1 MSQSDI
7 PLVVF
12 TVLSQTA
19 IGLVAV
25 SAIRQHAMAGPAGK
39 VKTEWLAAAL
49 FIALGLGASLLHLG
63 HPLGAPTAL
72 KHLGNAWL
80 SREALGL
87 SIFAGLVVL
96 GFITAKAKVNAALA
110 WLAAAAGAVGLFI
123 MGMTYAP
130 PSFPAL
136 NNAAPFVFF
145 ALTAA
150 MLGSGFASYFTPPEK
165 KPLVTRILAVSLVIG
180 LVVHLATPCIWL
192 SGSTVMRATGLAYL
206 ASPLYWAWIGAGI
219 VIPLLAVWKTR
230 TIPVWVPVLILAGEI
245 MGRVAFF
252 TLTVHAS
259 SNIGG
264 IY

>member
-1 MSQSDI
+1 MSQSDL

-25 SAIRQHAMAGPAGK
+25 SSIRQFAMAGPAGK

-72 KHLGNAWL
+72 KHLSKAWL

-96 GFITAKAKVNAALA
+96 GFLSAKNTVNAALA
-110 WLAAAAGAVGLFI
+110 WVTVLAGFVGLFF

-130 PSFPAL
+130 PSYPAL

-150 MLGSGFASYFTPPEK
+150 TLGAGFASYFTPEQK
-165 KPLVTRILAVSLVIG
+165 MPLITRILAVSLIVA
-180 LVVHLATPCIWL
+180 LVVYLATPCVWL
-192 SGSTVMRATGLAYL
+192 SGGTVMRETGLAYL
-206 ASPLYWAWIGAGI
+206 ASPLYWARI
-219 VIPLLAVWKTR
+219 VVGLAIPLLAVWKTR
-230 TIPVWVPVLILAGEI
+230 SVPAWAPIMILAGEI
-245 MGRVAFF
+245 IGRIIFF
-252 TLTVHAS
+252 SLAIHAS